1 MDTRALVL
9 IAPVAMFMFLFPF
22 FAHAF
27 PFGGR
32 ASIVLQC
39 VYNSTIY
46 TNLGPPRGGEYIWT
60 TATKT
65 YQFGPPAYAGQWLL
79 GLAGAPYYC
88 IYSISPLIIYTGIA
102 MTMLGS
108 SGPAA
113 PAASLTQGPGGPS
126 NRGPLSP
133 PTPPSPPPTPIPPA
147 PGGSM
152 LLSEVYYAVDTAHGT
167 KPTNEWIEIYNG
179 TQAAVN
185 VGGWK
190 VEDSFT
196 FDTIPQGIIVSPGK
210 SLVIAATSTTRT
222 LWGIPTDSFISLG
235 SSIGNG
241 LANGGD
247 RIVLKNASGAIVDA
261 VSWGT
266 NTSIFKPS
274 AVVVPYGH
282 SLARG
287 SLTSDTNN
295 ASDWVDRTTPTPG
308 K

>member
-1 MDTRALVL
+1 MQRITLSVL
-9 IAPVAMFMFLFPF
+9 GIILAVPF
-22 FAHAF
+22 VAHAF

-88 IYSISPLIIYTGIA
+88 IYSISPLVIYTGIA

-113 PAASLTQGPGGPS
+113 PAAPPTLGPGGPS
-126 NRGPLSP
+126 NRGPMP
-133 PTPPSPPPTPIPPA
+133 TPTPPSPAPA
-147 PGGSM
+147 PPSPPGLSGSI
-152 LLSEVYYAVDTAHGT
+152 LLSEVYYAVDTAYGT

-196 FDTIPQGIIVSPGK
+196 FDTIPSGTILSPGK
-210 SLVIAATSTTRT
+210 FLVIAATSTTRT
-222 LWGIPTDSFISLG
+222 LWGISTDSFVSLG
-235 SSIGNG
+235 SFIGDG

-247 RIVLKNASGAIVDA
+247 RVVLKNASGAIVDA

-266 NTSIFKPS
+266 NTSTFKPS

-287 SLTSDTNN
+287 SLTSDTNT
-295 ASDWVDRTTPTPG
+295 ASDWVDRTIPTPG